1 MAAVGSGLDHA
12 MPGTGLARERARP
25 ASVLLRGIGWVTVLI
40 CITIP
45 LVFLLGFFWCTGR
58 VPAGDT
64 TKPVGATDGI
74 VVLTGDSARVSEAI
88 ELLAHGYGQRLLI
101 SGASPSTSATEI
113 SRLNPEFAR
122 WIRCCVDFD
131 RSLNTLGNAVE
142 TRRWTERRRFRSLT
156 VVTSDYHMPRAMAE
170 IAHQLPRTRLVAFPV
185 TSDRLRAEP
194 WWASGPAMRL
204 LLSEYVKYIVAR
216 VRMRLDP
223 ASAGLA

>member
-1 MAAVGSGLDHA
+1 MAAVGSSLDDA
-12 MPGTGLARERARP
+12 MPGTGLAPERARP
-25 ASVLLRGIGWVTVLI
+25 ASVLLRCIGWVTVLA
-40 CITIP
+40 CITVP
-45 LVFLLGFFWCTGR
+45 LAFLLGFFWFAAR

-64 TKPVGATDGI
+64 TKPAGATDGI

-88 ELLAHGYGQRLLI
+88 ELLAHGHGQRLLI

-122 WIRCCVDFD
+122 WIRCCVDLD

-142 TRRWTERRRFRSLT
+142 TRRWAERRRFRSLT

-185 TSDRLRAEP
+185 TSDRLRADP

-223 ASAGLA
+223 VSGRLA